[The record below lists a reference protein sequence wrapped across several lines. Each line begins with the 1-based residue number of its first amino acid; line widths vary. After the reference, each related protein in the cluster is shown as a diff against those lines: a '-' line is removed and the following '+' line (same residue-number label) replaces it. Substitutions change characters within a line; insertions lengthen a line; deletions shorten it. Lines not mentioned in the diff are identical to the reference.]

1 MLFFSLKYICLFLPT
16 ALILFYLVNR
26 LNNKKY
32 GTLALLIA
40 SLVFYGIWSTSFL
53 LLLVGS
59 ALLNY
64 LIAKSIVSHKKRDLL
79 LLLGLISNI
88 APLFYYKYYN
98 FFLMEFSIFFGTTY
112 TAAKTVLP
120 LAISFFTFQQIA
132 FLVDSYQRKV
142 SDVGF
147 LEYLLF
153 ICFFPQLIAGPIVHY
168 SEMIHQFNNPKKSNL
183 ISNFVKGAPI
193 FVNGF
198 IKKIGIADELSPIV
212 ASLHNLD
219 GQISFID
226 AWIGSLAYTFQ
237 LYFDFSGYCD
247 MAIGSALL
255 FGIVIPENFK
265 SPYRSTSI
273 QEFWRRW
280 HITLGRWLRD
290 YIYIPLGGN
299 KVKNWAIST
308 NLMITFLIGGIWH
321 GAGWTFIL
329 WGFLHGLALCIHRQF
344 KTYKIKVPILLSWL
358 LTFLFVHIS
367 WVFFRSATLEQ
378 SWRILEGIF
387 SIREAFSYNSNTLNS
402 TENISIIAAS
412 ALIAFFGVH
421 SSQLSIKIKSS
432 WVGPAL
438 AGALLAIGMIFVTR
452 GSPSEFLYFNF

>member
-1 MLFFSLKYICLFLPT
+1 ML
-16 ALILFYLVNR
+16 VR
-26 LNNKKY
+26 
-32 GTLALLIA
+32 
-40 SLVFYGIWSTSFL
+40 
-53 LLLVGS
+53 
-59 ALLNY
+59 
-64 LIAKSIVSHKKRDLL
+64 
-79 LLLGLISNI
+79 
-88 APLFYYKYYN
+88 
-98 FFLMEFSIFFGTTY
+98 
-112 TAAKTVLP
+112 
-120 LAISFFTFQQIA
+120 
-132 FLVDSYQRKV
+132 
-142 SDVGF
+142 
-147 LEYLLF
+147 
-153 ICFFPQLIAGPIVHY
+153 
-168 SEMIHQFNNPKKSNL
+168 
-183 ISNFVKGAPI
+183 
-193 FVNGF
+193 
-198 IKKIGIADELSPIV
+198 
-212 ASLHNLD
+212 
-219 GQISFID
+219 
-226 AWIGSLAYTFQ
+226 
-237 LYFDFSGYCD
+237 
-247 MAIGSALL
+247 
-255 FGIVIPENFK
+255 
-265 SPYRSTSI
+265 
-273 QEFWRRW
+273 
-280 HITLGRWLRD
+280 LRD